1 MYPDPKRVRDNRVT
15 IRFDDYEDELLRAMA
30 NFKGEQMTTMLRE
43 MAMTEARRV
52 LGLDAGQE
60 DAQA

>member
-52 LGLDAGQE
+52 LGLDGGQE